1 MEAGLETKFF
11 NNRFGFD
18 LSLYKTNSVDQ
29 IMPVNISQ
37 LPQVTIRDMLTQVKL
52 KTRVLSLL

>member
-29 IMPVNISQ
+29 IMPVNITNC
-37 LPQVTIRDMLTQVKL
+37 L
-52 KTRVLSLL
+52 RVRSEIC